1 MAWYTLKFIYFIMF
15 YIWVK
20 TLYIYLI
27 KYKGMGIARKVP
39 KINWLSSFGLII
51 VAGTLYRVSKINRKI
66 MEV

>member
-1 MAWYTLKFIYFIMF
+1 MIYNSLYILLCFMF
-15 YIWVK
+15 EWE
-20 TLYIYLI
+20 LYIYLI

-39 KINWLSSFGLII
+39 KINWLSSFGLIL